1 MNSKPLRP
9 CNKPGCPNLTR
20 EGYCEQHKTTKADNN
35 RYYDKY
41 NRNKK
46 HDRFYHSSSWIK
58 CRDYIKIRDNGLCQH
73 CLNEK
78 RITVG
83 VLVDHIVPLTADW
96 AKRLDENNLQLLC
109 QSCHNKKTTEDV
121 QKYGKK

>member
-20 EGYCEQHKTTKADNN
+20 NGYCEQHKTAKADNN

-46 HDRFYHSSSWIK
+46 HDQFYHSSSWIK
-58 CRDYIKIRDNGLCQH
+58 CRDYIKIRDNGLCKH

-83 VLVDHIVPLTADW
+83 VLVDHIVPLSIDW
-96 AKRLDENNLQLLC
+96 SKRLDEDNLQLLC
-109 QSCHNKKTTEDV
+109 QSCHNAKTNEDT

>member
-20 EGYCEQHKTTKADNN
+20 EGYCGQHKTAKADNN

-46 HDRFYHSSSWIK
+46 HDQFYHSSSWIK

-83 VLVDHIVPLTADW
+83 VLVDHIVPLSIDW
-96 AKRLDENNLQLLC
+96 SKRLDENNLQLLC
-109 QSCHNKKTTEDV
+109 QSCHNLKTTEDT